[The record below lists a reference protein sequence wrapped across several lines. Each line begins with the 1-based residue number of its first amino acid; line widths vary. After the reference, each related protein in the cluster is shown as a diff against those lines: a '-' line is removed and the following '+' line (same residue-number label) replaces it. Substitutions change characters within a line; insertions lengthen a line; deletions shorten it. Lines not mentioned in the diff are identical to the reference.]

1 MALKMRLGFFM
12 SADRIFLDPWR
23 NTVPD
28 LFETFFGYL
37 QYGFVQRAFVVGI
50 LISLCASLLGVM
62 LVFRRFSYLGDSLSH
77 VAFGAMA
84 IAAALNFSDDLLVML
99 PVTILCAVFL
109 LRSGNGSLIKGDASI
124 AMMSVGSLAM
134 GYLLMNLYSKK
145 ANLSGDVC
153 STLFGS
159 TSILKLSLLDTVLCA
174 SLSIV
179 VILLFV
185 IFYNQIFAVIFDET
199 FAKAS
204 GIPVEAFNL
213 FAAIVTATVIV
224 FAMRLV
230 GSLLVSALIIFP
242 TVSAMRLFKSFR
254 GVTLFA
260 VVLSVLCTAIGIVIA
275 ILAGTPVGSTIVGIN
290 LVAFLACSVFR
301 RVR

>member
-1 MALKMRLGFFM
+1 M
-12 SADRIFLDPWR
+12 
-23 NTVPD
+23 PD

-134 GYLLMNLYSKK
+134 GYLLMNLFSKK

-159 TSILKLSLLDTVLCA
+159 TSILTLSLLDTVLCA

-290 LVAFLACSVFR
+290 LVAFLTCSVFR

>member
-1 MALKMRLGFFM
+1 M
-12 SADRIFLDPWR
+12 
-23 NTVPD
+23 PD
-28 LFETFFGYL
+28 LFETFCGYL

-134 GYLLMNLYSKK
+134 GYLLMNLFSKK

-159 TSILKLSLLDTVLCA
+159 TSILTLSLLDTVLCA

>member
-1 MALKMRLGFFM
+1 M
-12 SADRIFLDPWR
+12 
-23 NTVPD
+23 PD

-134 GYLLMNLYSKK
+134 GYLLMNLFSKK

-159 TSILKLSLLDTVLCA
+159 TSILTLSLLDAVLCA

-260 VVLSVLCTAIGIVIA
+260 VVLSVLCTAIGLVIA

>member
-1 MALKMRLGFFM
+1 M
-12 SADRIFLDPWR
+12 
-23 NTVPD
+23 PD

-134 GYLLMNLYSKK
+134 GYLLMNLFSKK

-159 TSILKLSLLDTVLCA
+159 TSILTLSLLDTVLCA
-174 SLSIV
+174 SLSVV

>member
-1 MALKMRLGFFM
+1 M

-23 NTVPD
+23 NIVPD

-134 GYLLMNLYSKK
+134 GYLLMNLFSKK

-159 TSILKLSLLDTVLCA
+159 TSILTLSLLDTVLCA

-290 LVAFLACSVFR
+290 LVAFWACSVFR

>member
-1 MALKMRLGFFM
+1 M
-12 SADRIFLDPWR
+12 SANRIFLDPWR

-28 LFETFFGYL
+28 LFETFCGYL

-134 GYLLMNLYSKK
+134 GYLLMNLFSKK

-159 TSILKLSLLDTVLCA
+159 TSILTLSLLDAVLCA

>member
-1 MALKMRLGFFM
+1 M
-12 SADRIFLDPWR
+12 
-23 NTVPD
+23 PD

-134 GYLLMNLYSKK
+134 GYLLMNLFSKK

-159 TSILKLSLLDTVLCA
+159 TSILTLSLLDTVLCA

-213 FAAIVTATVIV
+213 FSAIVTATVIV